1 MCITRTKLPGKN
13 TLPSNDCLY
22 LTPYMAKYIY
32 IKLAACCFLSLF
44 LMQAVTLKQP
54 EKKAGNPLAK
64 NEEVTRTLYGQASF
78 YASKFEGRPTAT
90 GEKFSHNRET
100 AACNVLPLGSWVKV
114 TNLRNG
120 KSIVVRTNDRLH
132 PKTKRIID
140 LTKTGAQKLG
150 YVKFGLTRV
159 KIEVLKTRP
168 K

>member
-1 MCITRTKLPGKN
+1 MLKSKFLAVAVMLLSIILASDALFAQQLNADKKVTGKQTKKD
-13 TLPSNDCLY
+13 T
-22 LTPYMAKYIY
+22 K
-32 IKLAACCFLSLF
+32 
-44 LMQAVTLKQP
+44 
-54 EKKAGNPLAK
+54 
-64 NEEVTRTLYGQASF
+64 TLYGQASF
-78 YASKFEGRPTAT
+78 YAAKFEGRPTAT
-90 GEKFSHNRET
+90 GEKFTHNRET